1 MITDEPQVRS
11 HTARHIR
18 SGVTLLL
25 LLALVIGGAWY
36 GWRAVTADPSTSTNT
51 SAGSAGEQ
59 CGVPG
64 APANPADMQV
74 NVYNGTSRNGL
85 AKTTAA
91 QVTEHGF
98 VVLNVDNDPQ
108 GERVTDVAVVR
119 GAPNSENA
127 YLLLAYVP
135 GARFVADGRADP
147 SLDLVVGDL
156 FQAVTAPA
164 APPAPVIMC

>member
-1 MITDEPQVRS
+1 MITDEPLAHS
-11 HTARHIR
+11 HTARHVR
-18 SGVTLLL
+18 TGVTLLL
-25 LLALVIGGAWY
+25 LLALVVGGAWY
-36 GWRAVTADPSTSTNT
+36 GWNAVTADPQASTTTASD
-51 SAGSAGEQ
+51 AGDQ
-59 CGVPG
+59 CGVPP

-91 QVTEHGF
+91 QVTQQGF

-108 GERVTDVAVVR
+108 GERVKDVAIVR
-119 GAPNSENA
+119 GAKNSENA

-147 SLDLVVGDL
+147 TLDLVVGDL
-156 FQAVTAPA
+156 FQAVT
-164 APPAPVIMC
+164 PPASPPTPVIMC

>member
-1 MITDEPQVRS
+1 MITEEPLTHG

-18 SGVTLLL
+18 SGVTLVL
-25 LLALVIGGAWY
+25 LLALVIGAAWY
-36 GWRAVTADPSTSTNT
+36 GWKAVTAEPTTTTT
-51 SAGSAGEQ
+51 SASDAGAK
-59 CGVPG
+59 CGVPPQ
-64 APANPADMQV
+64 PANPGDIEV

-85 AKTTAA
+85 AKTTAE
-91 QVTEHGF
+91 QVTQNGF

-108 GERVTDVAVVR
+108 GERVTDVAIVR
-119 GAPNSENA
+119 GAKNSENA

-147 SLDLVVGDL
+147 TLDLVVGDM

-164 APPAPVIMC
+164 APPQPVIMC